1 MFYTEH
7 VVHLRD
13 DVNNNASKNSLNV
26 NDVFLKH
33 IVKNITADS
42 KVLDIGTGNGFVL
55 KLIKANSLVPVRLYG
70 IDNSIEMVNAGKG
83 LEGIDI
89 RLADNYHIPF
99 EDGFFDLV
107 TAKNVTRFSADE
119 LYRVLTPTGK
129 FFLREYGEY
138 KGLVE
143 ISKLFPGRL
152 IRSRNADFYANLLKD
167 AGFAT
172 IAIYPLPIKRT
183 FPNIQSVLNVVKSY
197 PYIEDFSDEDEQK
210 IIQYLSEDP
219 THLTITSDPFILIGG
234 K

>member
-7 VVHLRD
+7 VVHLRN

-26 NDVFLKH
+26 NDVFLEH
-33 IVKNITADS
+33 IVKNIDVNS
-42 KVLDIGTGNGFVL
+42 KILDIGTGNGFVL

-70 IDNSIEMVNAGKG
+70 IDNSTEMVNANKT

-107 TAKNVTRFSADE
+107 TAKNVTRFSAEE

-129 FFLREYGEY
+129 FFLREYGEF

-152 IRSRNADFYANLLKD
+152 IRSRTVDFYTKLLKD
-167 AGFAT
+167 AGFT
-172 IAIYPLPIKRT
+172 SIENIHLPITRT
-183 FPNIQSVLNVVKSY
+183 FPDVQSVLNVVKSY
-197 PYIEDFSDEDEQK
+197 PYILDYSEEDEQK
-210 IIQYLSEDP
+210 IIRYLSEDP
-219 THLTITSDPFILIGG
+219 SHLTITSDPFILIGG

>member
-26 NDVFLKH
+26 NDFFLEH

-167 AGFAT
+167 PGFT
-172 IAIYPLPIKRT
+172 SIEILHLPITRT
-183 FPNIQSVLNVVKSY
+183 FPDVKSVLNVVKSY